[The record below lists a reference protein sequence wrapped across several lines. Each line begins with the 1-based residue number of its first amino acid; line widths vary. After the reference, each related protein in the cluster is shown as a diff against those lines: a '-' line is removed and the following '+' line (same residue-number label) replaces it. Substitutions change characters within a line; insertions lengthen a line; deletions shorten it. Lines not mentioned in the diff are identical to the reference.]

1 MDENKGLAGRGA
13 RGGPVIGIK
22 LKIIRGD
29 FPVES
34 DDQIGMKLLLLLI
47 LILLNAFFAMSEIA
61 VISVNDNK
69 IRRMADDGNV
79 KARNL
84 AKLIAE
90 PSRFLSTI
98 QIGIT
103 LAGFLASAFAA
114 ESFAGRLAEWVLAL
128 GVSVSFSTVNTL
140 AVILITVVLSY
151 VTLVVGELAPKRVAM
166 QKSEEIA
173 LFVAGAIQG
182 LAFVAKPAVRFLTVS
197 TNLLVKLLGFNPEA
211 GQESVTEEEIRMMMD
226 LGEEIGAIAK
236 DEKEMIENI
245 FEFNNKTAAE
255 VMTHR
260 TDMTALW
267 IDEDPE
273 EVKRTLL
280 ESSFSRLPV
289 YDEDVDDVVGILHVR
304 DYLVNSMKEQS
315 DGLKELLRP
324 AYFVPEQVATDV
336 LFRDM
341 QRQKIHMAVVVDEYG
356 GTSGI
361 VTVEDLLEEIVGN
374 IYDEYDDEV
383 EADIEDLGGGVWRI
397 RGSVGLEELEEL
409 FHINLPNDD
418 YDTLGGLIFSQLNSI
433 PEENSLPE
441 IEAFGLRV
449 RVEQL
454 EDRRVEWAVVSKSQD
469 ESRTVQE

>member
-1 MDENKGLAGRGA
+1 
-13 RGGPVIGIK
+13 
-22 LKIIRGD
+22 
-29 FPVES
+29 
-34 DDQIGMKLLLLLI
+34 MKLLLLLI

-61 VISVNDNK
+61 VITVNDNK
-69 IRRMADDGNV
+69 IRRMAGDGNV
-79 KARNL
+79 KARKL

-90 PSRFLSTI
+90 PSQFLSTI

-114 ESFAGRLAEWVLAL
+114 ESFAQRLAEWVVGL
-128 GVSVSFSTVNTL
+128 GVRINTSTVNTL
-140 AVILITVVLSY
+140 AVVLITVILSY
-151 VTLVVGELAPKRVAM
+151 VTLVLGELVPKRVAM
-166 QKSEEIA
+166 QKAEEIA
-173 LFVAGAIQG
+173 LFVAGAIQA
-182 LAFVAKPAVRFLTVS
+182 LAFVAKPAVRFLTFS
-197 TNLLVKLLGFNPEA
+197 TNMLVRLLGFNPEA
-211 GQESVTEEEIRMMMD
+211 GQDSVTEEEIRMMMD
-226 LGEEIGAIAK
+226 LGEEIGTIAK

-245 FEFNNKTAAE
+245 FEFNNKTAVE

-267 IDEDPE
+267 IDEDQE

-280 ESSFSRLPV
+280 ECSFSRLPV
-289 YDEDVDDVVGILHVR
+289 YGEDVDDVVGILHVR
-304 DYLVNSMKEQS
+304 DYLVNSMKEQP
-315 DGLKELLRP
+315 GVLKDLLRP

-361 VTVEDLLEEIVGN
+361 VTIEDLLEEIVGN

-383 EADIEDLGGGVWRI
+383 EADMESLGDGVWRI

-418 YDTLGGLIFSQLNSI
+418 YDTLGGLIFSQLSSI
-433 PEENSLPE
+433 PEEDSLPE
-441 IEAFGLRV
+441 IEVFGLRI
-449 RVEQL
+449 RVEQI
-454 EDRRVEWAVVSKSQD
+454 EDRRVEWAVVSQSRD
-469 ESRTVQE
+469 EDPEATPES